1 MTRTVPQAVVAL
13 VVAVLMAASALVHG
27 QSPTRSNAFRATAAF
42 RTVDGQPDLQG
53 FWTNDTV
60 TPLERPAEFGD
71 KEILTPD
78 EAAAYA
84 KKRLDQFLAQ
94 PRDAIHYDDAIWQA
108 ESYSKE
114 SNRRTSLVTEPR
126 NGKLPPL
133 TAVAQKREAAKAAA
147 RKGVD
152 PSDSA
157 QTRSLAER
165 CIAWGNVGPPMVP
178 PTYNANLQIMQTR
191 DAVVILHEMMHDAR
205 IIPLDPSTG
214 SGSPRAGSRGDG
226 SAHPPATIQY
236 LAGDSRGRWDGDTLV
251 VDTTNFTDKT
261 NFRGPPLTTRQD
273 IAATETLHVVERF
286 TRIDANTIRYQ
297 FTVEDPNT
305 WTAPWSGEIAIRKWD
320 GPIYEYACH
329 EGNYGL
335 ANILRAARVEDAKK
349 ARPARPSSN

>member
-1 MTRTVPQAVVAL
+1 MNRRVPVTAVGLVLAFAVAGT
-13 VVAVLMAASALVHG
+13 AVLAGQSATGKSTASRPAAS
-27 QSPTRSNAFRATAAF
+27 F

-71 KEILTPD
+71 KEILTPQ
-78 EAAAYA
+78 EAEAYA

-114 SNRRTSLVTEPR
+114 ANRRTSLIIEPR

-133 TAVAQKREAAKAAA
+133 TATAQKREAAKAAA

-165 CIAWGNVGPPMVP
+165 CITWGNVGPPMIP

-191 DAVVILHEMMHDAR
+191 DKVVILHEMMHDAR
-205 IIPLDPSTG
+205 IIPLDN
-214 SGSPRAGSRGDG
+214 
-226 SAHPPATIQY
+226 SAHPPAKIQF
-236 LAGDSRGRWDGDTLV
+236 LAGDSRGHWEGDTLV

-273 IAATETLHVVERF
+273 IAASDTLHVVERF
-286 TRIDANTIRYQ
+286 TRVDGDTIRYQ
-297 FTVEDPNT
+297 FTVDDPNT
-305 WTAPWSGEIAIRKWD
+305 WTSSWSGEMAIRKWD

-349 ARPARPSSN
+349 ARPSRPSSD

>member
-1 MTRTVPQAVVAL
+1 MTRTVPQVVVAL
-13 VVAVLMAASALVHG
+13 VVAVLMAASAVVYG
-27 QSPTRSNAFRATAAF
+27 QSAPRSTASRSPAAF

-71 KEILTPD
+71 KEILTPE

-114 SNRRTSLVTEPR
+114 SNRRTSLVIEPR

-165 CIAWGNVGPPMVP
+165 CITWGNIGPPMIP

-205 IIPLDPSTG
+205 IIPLD
-214 SGSPRAGSRGDG
+214 G
-226 SAHPPATIQY
+226 SAHPPAKIQY

-286 TRIDANTIRYQ
+286 TRVDANTIRYQ